1 MSSLISI
8 AIISSSQI
16 GFYLIGNHVLNNFII
31 KKDSFEKPDS
41 IIKLVYFV
49 SFCTSVTLLELLG
62 CEILDFFPSSLRW
75 FFWELCLIILLFLLI
90 IIVPFLQ
97 LEILF
102 FNRSKSSTFPK
113 FLVIIFIFYCWCFY
127 KIGSIFPIIDQSVI
141 PTSIS
146 FVQQGISR
154 IGILGIT
161 LLALISGY
169 GSVVGPV
176 TFIFIKNV
184 SLEHLE
190 STERNYKYSEKLLK
204 EKKEKF
210 QKFCEERISGKQP
223 CSSTTLNWFL
233 KRVINMNSNDDQD
246 SKTHCAAL

>member
-1 MSSLISI
+1 M
-8 AIISSSQI
+8 
-16 GFYLIGNHVLNNFII
+16 
-31 KKDSFEKPDS
+31 
-41 IIKLVYFV
+41 
-49 SFCTSVTLLELLG
+49 
-62 CEILDFFPSSLRW
+62 
-75 FFWELCLIILLFLLI
+75 
-90 IIVPFLQ
+90 
-97 LEILF
+97 
-102 FNRSKSSTFPK
+102 
-113 FLVIIFIFYCWCFY
+113 
-127 KIGSIFPIIDQSVI
+127 DQSVI

-176 TFIFIKNV
+176 TFIFIKKV